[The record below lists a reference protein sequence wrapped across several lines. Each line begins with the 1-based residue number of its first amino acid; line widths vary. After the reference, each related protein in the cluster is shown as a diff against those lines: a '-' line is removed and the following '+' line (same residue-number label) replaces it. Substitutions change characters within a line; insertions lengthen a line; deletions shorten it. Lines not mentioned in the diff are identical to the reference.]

1 MAHESIARRLRAIR
15 EELDHSQVEFA
26 GMVGLSL
33 SALKRIEIGHNV
45 PSGETL
51 LKYAELGA
59 NPGWILTGEGHMW
72 RGEPDEVERRSAL
85 PDSALFELFMDQT
98 LFGRIVEAIDRLFKA
113 ENIRLAAA
121 QLGELSAAKYAE
133 IVAATDNSDER
144 FAMIKLMVIQLR
156 KELRAG
162 GSGAPAKPPAR
173 LG

>member
-1 MAHESIARRLRAIR
+1 MAHETIAGRLRAIR

-59 NPGWILTGEGHMW
+59 NPGWILTGEGRMW
-72 RGEPDEVERRSAL
+72 RGEADEVDASAM
-85 PDSALFELFMDQT
+85 PNARLFELFMDQK

-113 ENIRLAAA
+113 ENMRLLPV
-121 QLGELSAAKYAE
+121 QLGELSAEKYAE
-133 IVAATDNSDER
+133 IIAATDDPEER
-144 FAMIKLMVIQLR
+144 LAMIKLTIIQLR

-162 GSGAPAKPPAR
+162 SLHVAGRPVR
-173 LG
+173 HE